1 MDAELSHLDRGQY
14 HSDRWQDTAEFLRQE
29 SAAWSHSYDSAFC
42 LENGMVMGQLKT
54 AEKSNE
60 ITAIP
65 ELLKTNAKTEK
76 LNISFRMYY
85 Y

>member
-1 MDAELSHLDRGQY
+1 MI
-14 HSDRWQDTAEFLRQE
+14 
-29 SAAWSHSYDSAFC
+29 SAFC
-42 LENGMVMGQLKT
+42 VENGMVMGQLKT